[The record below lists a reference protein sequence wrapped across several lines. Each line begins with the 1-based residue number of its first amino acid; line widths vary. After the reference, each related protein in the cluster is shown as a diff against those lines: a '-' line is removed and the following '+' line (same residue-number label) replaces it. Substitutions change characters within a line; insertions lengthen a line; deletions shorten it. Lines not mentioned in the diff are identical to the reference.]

1 MTGGAGAGESVK
13 KRGFQGFSLWDPGVS
28 GYVEDAGSGLR
39 PGTKRHPGAGRDPA
53 SEALS
58 ATVFPLQKNH
68 PQTVTAV
75 TGALWVSAKA
85 VYAEPMTDIIH
96 AHGIE
101 TRILH
106 LRGQK
111 VLLDADLAE
120 LYGVT
125 TSALNQAVK
134 RNISRFPE
142 DFMFQLTRDEGRNL
156 KSQIVISSLRS
167 VTENHESGWGGKRS
181 QSFAFTEH
189 GVAML
194 SSVLSSERATQVNIA
209 IIRAFTRLREFLA
222 THQDLAKK
230 LEELEA
236 KYDDQ
241 FREVFEAIWALMEV
255 KEEKEG
261 RRMGFIRE

>member
-1 MTGGAGAGESVK
+1 MTE
-13 KRGFQGFSLWDPGVS
+13 L
-28 GYVEDAGSGLR
+28 
-39 PGTKRHPGAGRDPA
+39 THP
-53 SEALS
+53 
-58 ATVFPLQKNH
+58 
-68 PQTVTAV
+68 
-75 TGALWVSAKA
+75 
-85 VYAEPMTDIIH
+85 
-96 AHGIE
+96 GIE

-111 VLLDADLAE
+111 VLLDKDLAE

-142 DFMFQLTRDEGRNL
+142 DFMFHLTPEEEKSL
-156 KSQIVISSLRS
+156 KSQIVISKIPDVTDHQIELR
-167 VTENHESGWGGKRS
+167 GGRHRS
-181 QSFAFTEH
+181 PPYAFTEH

-194 SSVLSSERATQVNIA
+194 SSVLKSERAIQVNIA

-222 THQDLAKK
+222 THQDLARK
-230 LEELEA
+230 LEELEE

-261 RRMGFIRE
+261 RRMGFLRDEPA

>member
-1 MTGGAGAGESVK
+1 MSDIV
-13 KRGFQGFSLWDPGVS
+13 
-28 GYVEDAGSGLR
+28 
-39 PGTKRHPGAGRDPA
+39 H
-53 SEALS
+53 
-58 ATVFPLQKNH
+58 AT
-68 PQTVTAV
+68 
-75 TGALWVSAKA
+75 
-85 VYAEPMTDIIH
+85 
-96 AHGIE
+96 GIE

-111 VLLDADLAE
+111 VLLDKDLAE

-142 DFMFQLTRDEGRNL
+142 DFMFQLTSEESQIL
-156 KSQIVISSLRS
+156 KSQSVISRLPT
-167 VTENHESGWGGKRS
+167 VTDNHESGWGGKRS
-181 QSFAFTEH
+181 QPYAFTEH

-194 SSVLSSERATQVNIA
+194 SSVLSSERAIQVNIA
-209 IIRAFTRLREFLA
+209 IIRAFTRLRQFLA
-222 THQDLAKK
+222 THQDLARK

-255 KEEKEG
+255 KEEKSG
-261 RRMGFIRE
+261 RRMGFLKEE